1 MYKNIKDYIEKNQKK
16 DKFIANLAPD
26 VLLDLLH
33 LPKLIVHE
41 DVLNDMKKYLE
52 EDIPTLDILV
62 EKEIDEDGDIEFHDD
77 LFLLDLPYNKDET
90 AVGYILD
97 DDVFL
102 RTEIC
107 EKVLSKYKDL
117 EIISEYE

>member
-41 DVLNDMKKYLE
+41 DVLNDMKRYLE